1 MKTASA
7 LIIFCFIS
15 VCRLRGQ
22 EYISTQFSEAN
33 KLFEKNRFF
42 DAVTEYKRLLFFDS
56 SGTYQYEANFRIGE
70 CYKAGSKFDDAIKYF
85 SSAEKAARSEGEL
98 FESKIQIVRSNLL
111 RKTVD
116 RALELL
122 AMIEKED
129 KFRNR
134 SEEINYW
141 RGWAYMFADDWKTAA
156 RNFAIIDYNHELRR
170 LADETDK
177 SKVSVTFAKVISYIL
192 PGAGSI
198 YTGNFL
204 SGLMSL
210 AWNVASGYWT
220 INAAVEN
227 RVFDSL
233 VVGDLVWLRFYK
245 GSLQNAEDF
254 AVLKNLEIA
263 NKSLRY
269 LQNEYKGLKP

>member
-70 CYKAGSKFDDAIKYF
+70 CYKAGAKFDDAIKYF
-85 SSAEKAARSEGEL
+85 SSAEKTARSDSEL
-98 FESKIQIVRSNLL
+98 FDSKIQIVRSNLL

-134 SEEINYW
+134 SDEIIYW